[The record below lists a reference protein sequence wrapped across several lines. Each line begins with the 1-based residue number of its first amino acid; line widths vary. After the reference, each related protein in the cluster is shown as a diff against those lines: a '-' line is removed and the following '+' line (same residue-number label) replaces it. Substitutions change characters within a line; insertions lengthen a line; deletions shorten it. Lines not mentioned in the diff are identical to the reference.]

1 MEDKSNKELLLRLQ
15 SIISDYKKGKEILA
29 LLQEEYDEIVK
40 ELAKRLD
47 K

>member
-1 MEDKSNKELLLRLQ
+1 MEDKSNKELILRLQ
-15 SIISDYKKGKEILA
+15 LIINDYNKGKEVLA